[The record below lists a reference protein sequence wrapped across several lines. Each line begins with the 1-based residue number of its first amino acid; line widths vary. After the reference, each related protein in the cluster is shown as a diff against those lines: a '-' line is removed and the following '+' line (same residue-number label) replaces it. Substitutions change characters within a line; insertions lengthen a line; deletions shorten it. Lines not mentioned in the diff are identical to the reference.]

1 LIWSLGDHAKGIS
14 LAVAIMKGRL
24 SSAWFFIALPDFP
37 HPDSCFWQETPEKLF
52 QTIASWK
59 MSVQVTAGVGSLVAL
74 GVSAGDVATLITI
87 GRKFGN
93 WWTAASGDE
102 DLLKALDGDEN
113 LIIQR
118 RGVLDPIR
126 WNQIWGEKMTLLAN
140 GTATTYT
147 GPLVKKTLGKLPRI
161 TACMVTIISTLDAFA
176 ATVAVKNIFK
186 QLLLSLWNRQKMA
199 RICCFQSWIVGWM
212 RGDLRGLRELHFKAQ
227 TIRRSLI
234 QSKRIQDGVVPI
246 GEAQEIVM
254 FCTGLWPKTTMRSSQ
269 PLLILRA

>member
-1 LIWSLGDHAKGIS
+1 
-14 LAVAIMKGRL
+14 
-24 SSAWFFIALPDFP
+24 
-37 HPDSCFWQETPEKLF
+37 
-52 QTIASWK
+52 

-199 RICCFQSWIVGWM
+199 RICCFQS
-212 RGDLRGLRELHFKAQ
+212 
-227 TIRRSLI
+227 
-234 QSKRIQDGVVPI
+234 
-246 GEAQEIVM
+246 
-254 FCTGLWPKTTMRSSQ
+254 
-269 PLLILRA
+269 